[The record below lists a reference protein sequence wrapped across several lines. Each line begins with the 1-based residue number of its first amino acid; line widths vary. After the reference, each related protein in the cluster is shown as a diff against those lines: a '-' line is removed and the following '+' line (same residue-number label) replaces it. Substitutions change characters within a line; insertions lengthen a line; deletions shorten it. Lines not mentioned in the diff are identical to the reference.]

1 MMSRKN
7 DDLVSNRPV
16 GSDTMEAVLSGSFC
30 NLPDKESSVVRIF
43 LSSTFTDMQA
53 ERNWLMK
60 NAFPQL
66 RQFCQQR
73 GLDFQIAD
81 MRWGVREDATDD
93 HRTTE
98 LCLHEIKNCQKLSRG
113 PNFVAFLGD
122 KYGFRPIPSEIEVS
136 EFKLLKNTAIKL
148 GHDISLLLTWYLC
161 DYNREPTIY
170 TLQPISTQYP
180 QYFDMTPANAS
191 SRQQAQREW
200 WGVVEKL
207 TTLLRESA
215 DHLCKE
221 GKMSEEDKHK
231 YFQSVTENEV
241 YAGILS
247 ADNITDRVLCFER
260 TLNDINLQDTLAGR
274 FTDMIEGARDTEAD
288 KLRENLRMMKIP
300 TKMTSAG
307 LFRYNLQWDKIGVSI
322 FKNQE
327 HISYIKQFG
336 SDFIRSIE
344 KMITAASCDET
355 SSGYRS
361 PLFEEVL
368 HHLHFCQTKCK
379 SFCGR
384 ENMLAEIQMKL
395 KTLHK
400 VDNGKNEKEIE
411 EIADNADAE
420 EVIRENQTAVSE
432 ERKQMQAVL
441 KELGVTFTI
450 GDELNDLESD
460 PNFNLQDRL
469 TRLPEIMEYTKPLI
483 VYGKSGC
490 GKTALMAKAAEMSKT
505 WFPNSVLMI
514 RFLGT
519 STMSTTIREVL
530 VSLCLQVS
538 EVYKMQKQ
546 TGIDIETD
554 YQFLVQYFAALLWK
568 IDTGEKNLVIV
579 LDSVDQLSQADHAHM
594 FNWLPHKLPPGVHM
608 MISVVSDRLDCLN
621 NARLLF
627 SDPGQYVEI
636 DQLENEAA
644 TEIIN
649 VLCKNMQ
656 RHLSKK
662 QKNLILDHFAK
673 NSQPLY
679 LKLLVDMSFSWKSY
693 TQVDESALGITVKEA
708 INHLFDNLEKS
719 HGEEI
724 VKKSIG
730 YLCAAKEG
738 LTEAEMEDLLS
749 LDDEVL
755 QDTYIYHLPPDP
767 EVIRLPPLLWKR
779 VEYDISEYVVE
790 RQSGGKKVVTWYHRQ
805 FYEATSERYL
815 TEGVRKQF
823 HQVIAEYFQGIWSD
837 SCKPLQLMKG
847 KKGSYPAAMR
857 QVPAQPIKFGLN
869 LYNTRKLSELPYQ
882 LIHSDQLQRA
892 LADLFSNPDWLYA
905 KCYTMTLT
913 SLMEDLRLA
922 ERKCVENLDKKRAE
936 LLAIQKEGK
945 KVEPI
950 NAAKLKIDEEVF
962 QAIKFVTRMVLLAA
976 DNTRK
981 DPVNLPLMLLSQL
994 GPDYRG
1000 SVYIEKLMQ
1009 RCEKWCKDSNIP
1021 LLVPARECTARP
1033 EGNLLYTINVDV
1045 AITGEKRDKQ
1055 YCGTYLRED
1064 TMQLYAVRQQSARPD
1079 QICIL
1084 DLHDNGS
1091 CITKDDVGVY
1101 VRSIKFVGDN
1111 RYMLLDVY
1119 TKKDEYD
1126 PESEERLYESSTSS
1140 PVTFDP
1146 KPNHIVVSSTGRI
1159 IACSTGNEV
1168 MLYKKDKHSRLQS
1181 FFKAK
1186 EHEHDVTALIISP
1199 DETLLV
1205 TTDTV
1210 KTLFGEEKDTTTYVY
1225 DVKTK
1230 KKIHDIA
1237 KTIDVNRWSLV
1248 SRKNLVT
1255 RKSGYKNEGTLIVYD
1270 LADGKVI
1277 QEVVVNET
1285 YKLEKLHF
1293 HSSEEFVFIY
1303 YQDLGIMNGIENK
1316 YAELVNISSGKRFG
1330 KCPEEYKGPYSG
1342 GQVFGSDSLYYTI
1355 CHWNR
1360 SEVSVLFAGQVS
1372 NPLDEAVVVH
1382 VLTGHN
1388 QPVREFVVPA
1398 SLDMLL
1404 TVSWDNTIKVWDLKS
1419 ILGHFH
1425 SELSAIE
1432 LQMAKNNS
1440 PIYGQSHIGDEQQT
1454 LNLSDIVTH
1463 YKPADTGARLET
1475 TRLAFNRFGDSVYVG
1490 TDNGK
1495 LQLYDVDTAEL
1506 KITTDLDV
1514 GCVYLIQLSKN
1525 GRYMLVAGRKKKIH
1539 VEDLLSQNQLV
1550 LEARGNISCMA
1561 ENNNILVAGSAG
1573 MEAKGRVWNI
1583 ETGEVMKDFELLYSF
1598 YCVAINS
1605 KGTQI
1610 VSSMFDFPLVVD
1622 LVDQE
1627 NSPPVEPDKMD
1638 TMMSGASCCEISP
1651 NDKFAAMG
1659 SDDGAVRVIT
1669 MEGNYVFRLQQKSS
1683 AVALAFSPDNT
1694 TVLSAG
1700 YRSIY
1705 VWSLAD
1711 GSCKFKLTRH
1721 MDFINS
1727 IKFDVSGKFILTVSR
1742 DKQLVLWDFERVVSI
1757 ATFPTNCQINAVD
1770 LSPNI
1775 GTVAYVPEGISE
1787 VAILKPNQALR
1798 NVMAGNTKA
1807 VTLTPQAQA
1816 VVLAFSGQM
1825 VNKESSSRS
1834 CSLM

>member
-1 MMSRKN
+1 MSRKN

-93 HRTTE
+93 HKTTE

-161 DYNREPTIY
+161 DFNREPTMY
-170 TLQPISTQYP
+170 TLQPISSQYP
-180 QYFDMTPANAS
+180 QYFDMTPANAG

-215 DHLCKE
+215 DYLCKE

-231 YFQSVTENEV
+231 YYQSVTENEV
-241 YAGILS
+241 NAGILS
-247 ADNITDRVLCFER
+247 ADDITDKVLCFER
-260 TLNDINLQDTLAGR
+260 TLIDINLQDTLAGR
-274 FTDMIEGARDTEAD
+274 FTDMIEGARDTETD

-307 LFRYNLQWDKIGVSI
+307 LFKYNLQWDKIGVNI

-336 SDFIRSIE
+336 SDFIRSIQ

-361 PLFEEVL
+361 PLFDEVL

-400 VDNGKNEKEIE
+400 VDNGKNENETE
-411 EIADNADAE
+411 EIANKADAE
-420 EVIRENQTAVSE
+420 EVIRENQKAASE
-432 ERKQMQAVL
+432 KRKQMQARL
-441 KELGVTFTI
+441 KKLGLTLTI
-450 GDELNDLESD
+450 GDEFNDLESD

-490 GKTALMAKAAEMSKT
+490 GKTALMAKAAEMSKI

-538 EVYKMQKQ
+538 EVYKIQKE

-554 YQFLVQYFAALLWK
+554 YLFLVQYFATLLWK
-568 IDTGEKNLVIV
+568 IDTREKNLVII

-594 FNWLPHKLPPGVHM
+594 FNWLPHKLPPGVYM

-621 NARLLF
+621 NVRLLF
-627 SDPGQYVEI
+627 SDVGQYVEI
-636 DQLENEAA
+636 DQLETEAA

-649 VLCKNMQ
+649 ALCKNMQ
-656 RHLSKK
+656 RHISKK
-662 QKNLILDHFAK
+662 QKNLILDHFSK

-693 TQVDESALGITVKEA
+693 SQVDESALGITVKEA
-708 INHLFDNLEKS
+708 INHLFDNLEKN

-837 SCKPLQLMKG
+837 SCKPLQLTKG

-857 QVPAQPIKFGLN
+857 QVPAQPIKFGPN
-869 LYNTRKLSELPYQ
+869 MYNTRKLSELPYQ

-892 LADLFSNPDWLYA
+892 LADLFSNPDWLFA
-905 KCYTMTLT
+905 KCCTMTLT

-922 ERKCVENLDKKRAE
+922 ERKCVENIDRKRAE
-936 LLAIQKEGK
+936 LLAVQKEGK

-950 NAAKLKIDEEVF
+950 NAARLKIDEEVF

-994 GPDYRG
+994 GPNYRG
-1000 SVYIEKLMQ
+1000 SVYIEKLVQ
-1009 RCEKWCKDSNIP
+1009 RCEKWCEDSDIP
-1021 LLVPARECTARP
+1021 LLVPARECMARP
-1033 EGNLLYTINVDV
+1033 EGNLLYTLNVDV
-1045 AITGEKRDKQ
+1045 AIEKRDKQ
-1055 YCGTYLRED
+1055 SSRTYLCED
-1064 TMQLYAVRQQSARPD
+1064 TMQLYVVRQQSARHD

-1084 DLHDNGS
+1084 DLHDHGS
-1091 CITKDDVGVY
+1091 CITKEDVGVY

-1119 TKKDEYD
+1119 TKNDQYD

-1146 KPNHIVVSSTGRI
+1146 KPNHIAVSSTGRI
-1159 IACSTGNEV
+1159 IACSTGNVV
-1168 MLYKKDKHSRLQS
+1168 MLYKKDKHSRPQS

-1186 EHEHDVTALIISP
+1186 VHEHDVTALIISP

-1205 TTDTV
+1205 TTDMEKTIFEKKFVTISVV
-1210 KTLFGEEKDTTTYVY
+1210 KKQKYTRTTCVY
-1225 DVKTK
+1225 DLKAK

-1237 KTIDVNRWSLV
+1237 TTIDVNRWSLV
-1248 SRKNLVT
+1248 SRKNLLVT
-1255 RKSGYKNEGTLIVYD
+1255 RMSGHKNKGTIIVCD

-1285 YKLEKLHF
+1285 YKLEKLQF

-1303 YQDLGIMNGIENK
+1303 YQDRISNGINSQ

-1330 KCPEEYKGPYSG
+1330 KCPEEFKGPYSG

-1355 CHWNR
+1355 CHWNS

-1372 NPLDEAVVVH
+1372 NPLDEAVVIH

-1388 QPVREFVVPA
+1388 RPVTEFVVPT

-1404 TVSWDNTIKVWDLKS
+1404 TVSLDNTIKVWDLKT

-1440 PIYGQSHIGDEQQT
+1440 PIYGQSHVGDDQQT
-1454 LNLSDIVTH
+1454 FNLSDIVTH
-1463 YKPADTGARLET
+1463 FKPADTGARLET
-1475 TRLAFNRFGDSVYVG
+1475 TRLAFNRFCDSVYVG

-1506 KITTDLDV
+1506 KITSDLDV
-1514 GCVYLIQLSKN
+1514 GCVQLIQLSKN
-1525 GRYMLVAGRKKKIH
+1525 GRYMLVAGSKKKIH
-1539 VEDLLSQNQLV
+1539 IEDLLSQNQSV
-1550 LEARGNISCMA
+1550 LEARGGISCMA
-1561 ENNNILVAGSAG
+1561 ESNNILVAGSAG
-1573 MEAKGRVWNI
+1573 MAAKGRVWNI
-1583 ETGEVMKDFELLYSF
+1583 ETGEVMNDFNLMYSF

-1605 KGTQI
+1605 KGTQ
-1610 VSSMFDFPLVVD
+1610 
-1622 LVDQE
+1622 
-1627 NSPPVEPDKMD
+1627 
-1638 TMMSGASCCEISP
+1638 
-1651 NDKFAAMG
+1651 
-1659 SDDGAVRVIT
+1659 
-1669 MEGNYVFRLQQKSS
+1669 
-1683 AVALAFSPDNT
+1683 
-1694 TVLSAG
+1694 
-1700 YRSIY
+1700 
-1705 VWSLAD
+1705 
-1711 GSCKFKLTRH
+1711 
-1721 MDFINS
+1721 
-1727 IKFDVSGKFILTVSR
+1727 
-1742 DKQLVLWDFERVVSI
+1742 
-1757 ATFPTNCQINAVD
+1757 
-1770 LSPNI
+1770 
-1775 GTVAYVPEGISE
+1775 
-1787 VAILKPNQALR
+1787 
-1798 NVMAGNTKA
+1798 
-1807 VTLTPQAQA
+1807 
-1816 VVLAFSGQM
+1816 
-1825 VNKESSSRS
+1825 
-1834 CSLM
+1834 